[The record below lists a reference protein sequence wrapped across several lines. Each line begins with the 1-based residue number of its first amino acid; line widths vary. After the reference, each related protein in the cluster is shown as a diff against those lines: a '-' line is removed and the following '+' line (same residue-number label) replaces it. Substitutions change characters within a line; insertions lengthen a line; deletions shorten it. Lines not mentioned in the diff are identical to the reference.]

1 MPKRISRMLGSLM
14 IFPPIISRCLKH
26 FCTTTTAWEC
36 GWGYKWI
43 FHHSCWGCIPTCGGS
58 RRGYTMLYPIISP
71 STPTSGGCYTDHS
84 DYISLSSSHPLYN
97 SIQSLRFSRPWHQ
110 NRTRSC
116 NRSWCT
122 WEFPPPSQLL
132 DETSAVPGDGFNWFN
147 GCFFNVTATAPQ
159 RGLPSYWSILKPSP
173 KGTILSW
180 GLPNGGRNCGSRRQ
194 RLRWFPGSRLG
205 KLGEGTPCS
214 RSEREVFSCFF
225 PCVGGFPNFLVGKT
239 GRLRSLEQH
248 NGSYLLFPT
257 ASPRP
262 WPRVCRNSWCACASS
277 ETVNWQSWRTSFR
290 PPRRAIWGC
299 HGRRFGPRQARWMVR
314 LGKLIESLIICSYFD
329 GWMTGE
335 YAWIV
340 HILAALAFRLSG
352 CWGLF
357 RWNPPR
363 GCWSLRKFRVWVDQW
378 TLIVSHVCGFVG
390 ARKIEAKVGIK

>member
-1 MPKRISRMLGSLM
+1 VDFQAAVWVS
-14 IFPPIISRCLKH
+14 
-26 FCTTTTAWEC
+26 WEQERRVLVRRE
-36 GWGYKWI
+36 KF
-43 FHHSCWGCIPTCGGS
+43 FH
-58 RRGYTMLYPIISP
+58 
-71 STPTSGGCYTDHS
+71 
-84 DYISLSSSHPLYN
+84 
-97 SIQSLRFSRPWHQ
+97 
-110 NRTRSC
+110 
-116 NRSWCT
+116 
-122 WEFPPPSQLL
+122 
-132 DETSAVPGDGFNWFN
+132 V
-147 GCFFNVTATAPQ
+147 
-159 RGLPSYWSILKPSP
+159 
-173 KGTILSW
+173 
-180 GLPNGGRNCGSRRQ
+180 
-194 RLRWFPGSRLG
+194 
-205 KLGEGTPCS
+205 
-214 RSEREVFSCFF
+214 FF

-357 RWNPPR
+357 RFRWNPPR

>member
-1 MPKRISRMLGSLM
+1 
-14 IFPPIISRCLKH
+14 
-26 FCTTTTAWEC
+26 
-36 GWGYKWI
+36 
-43 FHHSCWGCIPTCGGS
+43 
-58 RRGYTMLYPIISP
+58 MLYPIISP
-71 STPTSGGCYTDHS
+71 SAPTSGGCYTDYS

-97 SIQSLRFSRPWHQ
+97 SIESLRFSRPWHQ

-132 DETSAVPGDGFNWFN
+132 DETSA
-147 GCFFNVTATAPQ
+147 A
-159 RGLPSYWSILKPSP
+159 RESIKKWVGSIGSIP
-173 KGTILSW
+173 KQIFIHQDW
-180 GLPNGGRNCGSRRQ
+180 
-194 RLRWFPGSRLG
+194 
-205 KLGEGTPCS
+205 
-214 RSEREVFSCFF
+214 V
-225 PCVGGFPNFLVGKT
+225 
-239 GRLRSLEQH
+239 
-248 NGSYLLFPT
+248 LLFPT

-357 RWNPPR
+357 RFRWNPPR